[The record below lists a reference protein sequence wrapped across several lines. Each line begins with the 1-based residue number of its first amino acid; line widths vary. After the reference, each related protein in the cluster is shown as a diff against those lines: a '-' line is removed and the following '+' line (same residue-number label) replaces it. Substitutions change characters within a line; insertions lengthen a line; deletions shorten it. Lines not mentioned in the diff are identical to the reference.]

1 VNWLSC
7 VIKLLILESGFFET
21 TCMVPNNSAC
31 WQGHEFVVNLPR
43 VLTWQSDGRTAEF
56 APLNRELDA
65 LTVTLALASL
75 LTYSH
80 IYLQF
85 NDHHI
90 NDNTQLIMTKKL
102 QSTAK

>member
-1 VNWLSC
+1 LRQRVWYRIIVLVDRDMNLLSIC
-7 VIKLLILESGFFET
+7 QECLLDSQTF
-21 TCMVPNNSAC
+21 
-31 WQGHEFVVNLPR
+31 
-43 VLTWQSDGRTAEF
+43 GRTAEF